1 MEHPSIFTP
10 PAEILSLIKAHKIQF
25 INAEWDEE
33 GIYVYQAFNSGIADY
48 AIKNQKFGGPLWGP
62 SRMTW
67 IKPSFAWVLYR
78 SGYGRKINQNR
89 ILKIKLSHPIFA
101 KILAECSLA
110 NTIKNSD
117 SAENSTKNSTKSST
131 KSSTKNLK
139 QDSTKNSTDN
149 STQNSINLP
158 KTDIGSSGRVQWD
171 PERDLYSSEPKKNEP
186 RKMLKTRAIQIGLKG
201 GMNKLYVEN
210 VISIEDVT
218 ELSVFVG
225 EAHSGENEQAVMARM
240 KAIEEQLP
248 VERIYWPALSSESDL
263 MKLGMID
270 GEEADQLTRLG
281 KGIQVK
287 VKEKANVK
295 HDSVENV
302 QATGK
307 LGKSACIELDF
318 DLEL

>member
-1 MEHPSIFTP
+1 MENPSIFTP
-10 PAEILSLIKAHKIQF
+10 PAEILNLIKTHKIQF

-78 SGYGRKINQNR
+78 SGYGRKINQKR
-89 ILKIKLSHPIFA
+89 ILKIKLSHSIFA

-110 NTIKNSD
+110 NTMKNSD
-117 SAENSTKNSTKSST
+117 SAKN
-131 KSSTKNLK
+131 STKNLK

-171 PERDLYSSEPKKNEP
+171 PERDLYTSEPKKNEP

-201 GMNKLYVEN
+201 GINKLYVEN

-218 ELSVFVG
+218 ELSVLVG
-225 EAHSGENEQAVMARM
+225 EAHSGKNEQAVMASM
-240 KAIEEQLP
+240 KAIDDKLP
-248 VERIYWPALSSESDL
+248 FERIYWPALSSESDL
-263 MKLGMID
+263 MKLGMMD
-270 GEEADQLTRLG
+270 GDEADQLTRLG
-281 KGIQVK
+281 KGMQVK
-287 VKEKANVK
+287 VKEKAHRK

-307 LGKSACIELDF
+307 LGQSACIELDF
-318 DLEL
+318 DLKL